1 MITSIH
7 KVEKVNRQICK
18 PDGSS
23 NPKCNDGVCAVE
35 GINELNDIHHI
46 GFVCNAR
53 ASRHPN
59 GWQLRYPNHE
69 YVKSGSCGYHR
80 IYNSKSEAVEAL
92 VNVFNEGVYA

>member
-7 KVEKVNRQICK
+7 KVEKVNRHICK

-46 GFVCNAR
+46 GFVCQHLWSTNIYK
-53 ASRHPN
+53 
-59 GWQLRYPNHE
+59 WQLRYPNHE
-69 YVKSGSCGYHR
+69 YVKSGSVGYHKL
-80 IYNSKSEAVEAL
+80 YDSKSEAVEAL
-92 VNVFNEGVYA
+92 MDHVNDLCL